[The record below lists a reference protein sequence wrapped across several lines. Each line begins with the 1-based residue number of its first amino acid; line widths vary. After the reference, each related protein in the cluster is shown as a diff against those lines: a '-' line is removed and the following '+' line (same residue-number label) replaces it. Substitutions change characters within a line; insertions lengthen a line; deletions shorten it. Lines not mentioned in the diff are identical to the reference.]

1 MNTNLSAP
9 PPASAGQADSPRQR
23 GRASGHDR
31 RGFTLI
37 ELLVVIGI
45 IGILAGLLLPALAR
59 AKERGRSI
67 KCLSNLKQMG
77 LGLVMYRDDHG
88 YYPPGRQAGV
98 TQWDLC
104 LGPYLGGKGD
114 PLTLAARTELFL
126 CPSVR
131 VRNEG
136 VVLNYSANPNVCKE
150 ITPTAGAVRAES
162 VLRPAEVIVVA
173 DGIQYAADGSAH
185 AIFWGVTGNSGT
197 AIYWNNGDPARG
209 GLPITVGP
217 DVDGLIAEADP
228 AGANLRYRHAERVNT
243 LLGDGHA
250 EGMARGRVQERHV
263 YTAY

>member
-1 MNTNLSAP
+1 MMTKPIEHSPECVGNP
-9 PPASAGQADSPRQR
+9 PR
-23 GRASGHDR
+23 SGA
-31 RGFTLI
+31 GFTLI

-67 KCLSNLKQMG
+67 RCLSNLKQMG

-104 LGPYLGGKGD
+104 TGPYLGAKGD
-114 PLTLAARTELFL
+114 PLTLEARTELFL

-131 VRNEG
+131 VKNEG
-136 VVLNYSANPNVCKE
+136 LVLNYSANPNVCKE
-150 ITPTAGAVRAES
+150 ITVTTGPVRADS

-173 DGIQYAADGSAH
+173 DAIQYAADGGSH
-185 AIFWGVTGNSGT
+185 AIFWGVTGSSGT
-197 AIYWNNGDPARG
+197 AIYWNNGNPANG
-209 GLPITVGP
+209 GLAIPVGP
-217 DVDGLIAEADP
+217 DADGLLPVADP

-250 EGMARGRVQERHV
+250 ESLARGRVQERQV
-263 YTAY
+263 YTCY